1 MTDDI
6 LRRINTGG
14 MISGTFV
21 DRGKPET
28 VGKGKGKPD
37 RFAKDC
43 IDSPEDIA
51 RCLSCPKP
59 RCTDCIRTYGYKP
72 KKRPAKGK
80 TTEV

>member
-6 LRRINTGG
+6 LRRIDTGG
-14 MISGTFV
+14 AISGSLI
-21 DRGKPET
+21 
-28 VGKGKGKPD
+28 GKGKPKPN

-72 KKRPAKGK
+72 KKRPAKSK

>member
-14 MISGTFV
+14 MISGTLCGSPKKAH
-21 DRGKPET
+21 DKD
-28 VGKGKGKPD
+28 KPD
-37 RFAKDC
+37 RFAGGC

>member
-1 MTDDI
+1 MTDDF
-6 LRRINTGG
+6 LRRISTGG
-14 MISGTFV
+14 MISGSLIG
-21 DRGKPET
+21 RGEPET
-28 VGKGKGKPD
+28 IAGGKDEPD

-59 RCTDCIRTYGYKP
+59 RCTDCIRRGRNKP
-72 KKRPAKGK
+72 KKRRTKGK

>member
-6 LRRINTGG
+6 LHRINTNGT
-14 MISGTFV
+14 ISGSLIGK
-21 DRGKPET
+21 GKPET
-28 VGKGKGKPD
+28 VIRGKSEPD

-59 RCTDCIRTYGYKP
+59 ICTDCIRTRGYKL